1 MTEIEIA
8 KSHGETILVVDD
20 EPSITTVTSLVL
32 GHYGYK
38 VLTADN
44 GTTALALYQEH
55 ANEINVVLTDVMMP
69 GMDGVSLSRALK
81 QIDNQVTIV
90 ASTGYATES
99 REAELRALGVNVIL
113 RKPYNAKTLVST
125 VSNAIYAA

>member
-1 MTEIEIA
+1 LTEIEIA